1 VSARASGAQQPRAAA
16 REVVMKFG
24 GSSLATPELR
34 ALAVK
39 RVRDKLAAGAR
50 PVIVVSALGRAPAP
64 YATDTLLDLA
74 PGIKGGPNRDLLLSC
89 GETISA
95 SIFAALLESEGIP
108 ARALTGAQAGIHTDA
123 NHGDARV
130 VAVEPDN
137 LRTLL
142 DAGVTPVV
150 AGFQGIAE
158 DGSVTTIG
166 RGGSDLTAVVLARAL
181 GNVQCEI
188 LTDVDG
194 VMSADPK
201 RVPAAHTVEELTF
214 EELDELAGLGASVMH
229 DKAAQV
235 ARDGRT
241 PYSIRSLRTG
251 VGTGVGAERTLASDH
266 PVTGIATMLGYT
278 FLHVVPEAAA
288 MPGGWETEI
297 FRVMAESGVN
307 LDCINVNA
315 AGVFFI
321 VRDDELE
328 LARKLLDAL
337 PVAARATRDC
347 AKISIVGS
355 GMRGTPGV
363 MYKVVKALVSNG
375 VPIIHSTDSNIT
387 ISILVPG
394 AVAAAAEQSLH
405 DYFGLGKDA

>member
-1 VSARASGAQQPRAAA
+1 MSARASGARQPQAAA

-74 PGIKGGPNRDLLLSC
+74 PGIKSGPNRDLLLSC
-89 GETISA
+89 GETLSA
-95 SIFAALLESEGIP
+95 SIFAALLENEGVP

-123 NHGDARV
+123 THGDARV

-158 DGSVTTIG
+158 DGTVTTIG

-181 GNVQCEI
+181 GNVKCEI

-321 VRDDELE
+321 VRDDELD
-328 LARKLLDAL
+328 LARELLDAL
-337 PVAARATRDC
+337 PVAVRATRDC
-347 AKISIVGS
+347 AKISIVGA